1 MTTVEITGRTFIEAP
16 YLPKTTPPVLL
27 ADWPGPGEH
36 TLLINTDAA
45 GEDADGPDHLQ
56 RHGFE
61 VLGPFTPEELVAA
74 LVATGQRC
82 KVHDASYQ
90 QAEALAEIAGAI
102 REKLAGLSPG
112 DIEEVLLLA
121 KVPA

>member
-1 MTTVEITGRTFIEAP
+1 MTTVEVTGRTFIEAP
-16 YLPKTTPPVLL
+16 YLPKTQPPVLL
-27 ADWPGPGEH
+27 RDWPGPGEH
-36 TLLINTDAA
+36 TLLVNTDTR
-45 GEDADGPDHLQ
+45 GEDPDAPDHLQ
-56 RHGFE
+56 RHDFAA
-61 VLGPFTPEELVAA
+61 LGPFSPEELVAA

-82 KVHDASYQ
+82 KVHDASYT
-90 QAEALAEIAGAI
+90 QAAALTEIAGAI